1 MMSKKQSIAL
11 LESQGFK
18 KIDYDKLQFL
28 QGNIS
33 RAKSRGEKSKT
44 NTLTKFE
51 VYAIGEKQKWNCAIT
66 GEPLE
71 FTRGGYT
78 WQNKWCNPMSCV
90 IDRID
95 SSKDYTA
102 DNVQLATHRANTWK
116 SDFTNEEL
124 ADLSRMFLKQ
134 YRKKK

>member
-11 LESQGFK
+11 LESKGFK
-18 KIDYDKLQFL
+18 NIDYDKLQFL
-28 QGNIS
+28 QTNIS
-33 RAKSRGEKSKT
+33 RAKSRVEKYKK

-51 VYAIGEKQKWNCAIT
+51 VYAIGEKQKWKCAIS

-71 FTRGGYT
+71 FTRGGT
-78 WQNKWCNPMSCV
+78 HWQKKWCNPMSCV

-95 SSKDYTA
+95 SEKDYTA
-102 DNVQLATHRANTWK
+102 DNIQLATHKANTWK
-116 SDFTNEEL
+116 SDFTNDEL